1 MTISIRHAPASSRNE
16 EIKEVEAKEG
26 ESNLDWLKRAA
37 GGEDVNGS
45 VILLGGGDLEHF
57 RVRCAQ
63 SRLRSD
69 MLPSFWSLAGILT
82 NERGFVSVTLEVK
95 DVSLVPQTN
104 GVRRCRLSDYADP
117 KWFPNV
123 AVLRFTDSLR
133 PITDNIARVERQR
146 SVIDLPSY
154 VLPWLGHVWGTG
166 AGDNPLVAG
175 YGLPSAA
182 FVETVFG
189 LSGIELTPGLS
200 SSSSCPEAIWSTA
213 LWWHDFYEAR
223 ADDEARA
230 EGVARAAAIPS
241 AEEARAA
248 GKASKAAKRSGGKAA
263 SRGAG
268 RAEEA
273 DATRARARVPT
284 GFFTVRQ
291 PAAYV
296 EE

>member
-1 MTISIRHAPASSRNE
+1 MTISIRHAPAGSRNKS
-16 EIKEVEAKEG
+16 IKEVSARAG

-37 GGEDVNGS
+37 AGADLAGA
-45 VILLGGGDLEHF
+45 VILIGGSDLAHF

-69 MLPSFWSLAGILT
+69 MLPSFWSLAGVLV
-82 NERGFVSVTLEVK
+82 NDRSFFSVTLEVE
-95 DVSLVPQTN
+95 DVSRVPQTN

-123 AVLRFTDSLR
+123 AVLRFTDSVR
-133 PITDNIARVERQR
+133 PVTDNITRVERQR
-146 SVIDLPSY
+146 SVIDLPSHL
-154 VLPWLGHVWGTG
+154 LPWLAHVWGAG

-230 EGVARAAAIPS
+230 AALAIPS
-241 AEEARAA
+241 AAEAGAAGRAA
-248 GKASKAAKRSGGKAA
+248 KGAKKSGGKAQA
-263 SRGAG
+263 AARVV
-268 RAEEA
+268 EE
-273 DATRARARVPT
+273 DSGTARARVPA
-284 GFFTVRQ
+284 GFYAVRQ